1 MNNPTTIARY
11 SGLVL
16 AVHPT
21 TRGFGWVLF
30 ENAHTPAAW
39 AIVHARVGREQRLLM
54 RFKTILDRY
63 EPKVL
68 VLEAFED
75 CTLPRS
81 PRIQRLCEA
90 MIREAGLHEIHTSVY
105 ERGTIR
111 MVFQKSGAY
120 TREQI
125 AQVIAKSVDDFRH
138 RLPPARK
145 RWTSEDHRQCL
156 FDAAA
161 LAITYFAVIGEA
173 DFGA

>member
-1 MNNPTTIARY
+1 MNNLTTTARY

-30 ENAHTPAAW
+30 ESAHTPAAW
-39 AIVHARVGREQRLLM
+39 AIVHARVGREQRLVTRL
-54 RFKTILDRY
+54 KVLLDRY

-68 VLEAFED
+68 VLESFED
-75 CTLPRS
+75 STTPRS

-90 MIREAGLHEIHTSVY
+90 MIREAALHGIRTCIY
-105 ERGTIR
+105 ERSTIR

-125 AQVIAKSVDDFRH
+125 AQVIAESVDDFSH

-145 RWTSEDHRQCL
+145 RWNSVDHRQCL
-156 FDAAA
+156 FNAAA
-161 LAITYFAVIGEA
+161 LAITYFAVIGDA
-173 DFGA
+173 GLAL